1 MTDTV
6 IGPSRQPAAPPAR
19 GEAGPRPAD
28 RRPRLYVLDGLRLV
42 AALGVVLFHW
52 VGVQSF
58 PAVWEGQDAKLMPAA
73 HLVGAYGWTGVELF
87 FLISG
92 FVICMSGWG
101 TSVGDFASSRVARL
115 FPAYWFSVLLTS
127 AVLLVSPTIWGADTA
142 RPTLTRILSNLTML
156 HDQSNVDP
164 IDPVYWTLSAELRFY
179 VLFGLVLATG
189 LTYRKVVAFCGL
201 WALAAAITPNANM
214 PLLETVTQSTYAWY
228 FIAGMVMYLMYRF
241 KPNLLLWGML
251 GICWLMAQERIRWV
265 IDANHYA
272 TWHHLS
278 WVLTIGAITLFFLL
292 VLGAAL
298 GWFDRVQWRWLT
310 YAGALTY
317 PLYLVHQEIGWE
329 LIAWLRRNGLAPYP
343 ALGSALVSMLVA
355 AWLIHRAIERPLAPI
370 LRRAMRASFVQ
381 VREGAESTGP

>member
-1 MTDTV
+1 MTDTA
-6 IGPSRQPAAPPAR
+6 IGPPRQPAAPAAG
-19 GEAGPRPAD
+19 GETGPRPASS
-28 RRPRLYVLDGLRLV
+28 RPRLYVLDGLRLV

-58 PAVWEGQDAKLMPAA
+58 PAVWRGQDAKLMPFA
-73 HLVGAYGWTGVELF
+73 HLIGSYGWTGVELF

-92 FVICMSGWG
+92 FVICMSCWG
-101 TSVGDFASSRVARL
+101 KSVGDFAASRVARL
-115 FPAYWFSVLLTS
+115 FPAYWFGVLLTS
-127 AVLLVSPTIWGADTA
+127 AVLLISPTVWGADTS
-142 RPTLTRILSNLTML
+142 RPTASRIFSNLTML
-156 HDQSNVDP
+156 NDPLNVDP

-201 WALAAAITPNANM
+201 WALAAAFTPKADM
-214 PLLETVTQSTYAWY
+214 PLLEIITQSTYAWY

-241 KPNLLLWGML
+241 KPNLLLWGLL

-278 WVLTIGAITLFFLL
+278 WSLTIAAITVYFVL

-298 GWFDRVQWRWLT
+298 GWFDRVQWTWLT
-310 YAGALTY
+310 FAGALTY

-329 LIAWLRRNGLAPYP
+329 LISWLRGRGLAPYP
-343 ALGSALVSMLVA
+343 TLVCSLATMLVA
-355 AWLIHRAIERPLAPI
+355 AWLIHRTVERPLAPI
-370 LRRAMRASFVQ
+370 MSRAMKASFAQ
-381 VREGAESTGP
+381 VRDAAGSQRR